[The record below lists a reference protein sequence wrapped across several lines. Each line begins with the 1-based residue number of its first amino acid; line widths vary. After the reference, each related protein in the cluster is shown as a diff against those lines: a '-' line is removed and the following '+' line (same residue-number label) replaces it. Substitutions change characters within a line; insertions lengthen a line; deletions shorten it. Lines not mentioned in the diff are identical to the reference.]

1 MVKKGPNY
9 TLHED
14 NHSNLILTQLIT
26 WTQLL
31 TLMLKITLGFDFT
44 GHLVTF
50 NKM

>member
-26 WTQLL
+26 WTQVL
-31 TLMLKITLGFDFT
+31 TLMLKIYSRI
-44 GHLVTF
+44 
-50 NKM
+50 